1 VRRAVMKKHSWV
13 FPTLL
18 IVVFGLAFVGGL
30 RAMRPTPMAIKFASS
45 ASAAFDQA
53 KKEGKAVMIDFNADW
68 CAPCQ
73 VMKKEAFTD
82 ASVAALL
89 EDVVPVG
96 INVDRP
102 GADSEWLDREGRLA
116 LPTVVFYRA
125 DGTEIGRTIGYG
137 GVEQFKDEVET
148 ILSKE

>member
-1 VRRAVMKKHSWV
+1 
-13 FPTLL
+13 
-18 IVVFGLAFVGGL
+18 
-30 RAMRPTPMAIKFASS
+30 MAIKFASS

-53 KKEGKAVMIDFNADW
+53 KKEGKSVMIDFNADW

-102 GADSEWLDREGRLA
+102 GADSEWLEREGQLA

-125 DGTEIGRTIGYG
+125 DGTEIGRTVGYG
-137 GVEQFKDEVET
+137 GVESFKAEIEA

>member
-1 VRRAVMKKHSWV
+1 MKPYSWV

-18 IVVFGLAFVGGL
+18 IVVFGLAFIGGL
-30 RAMRPTPMAIKFASS
+30 RGMRSEPMKIKFAPS
-45 ASAAFDQA
+45 ASAAFAQA
-53 KKEGKAVMIDFNADW
+53 KEEGKVVMIDFNADW

-102 GADSEWLDREGRLA
+102 GADSEWLERQGQLA
-116 LPTVVFYRA
+116 LPTVVFYQA
-125 DGTEIGRTIGYG
+125 DGTEIGRTVGYG
-137 GVEQFKDEVET
+137 GVESFKSEIERVLDQR
-148 ILSKE
+148 